1 MQSKGSDIL
10 KIADLRKGQGKV
22 NLEVEVVSVGDVREF
37 QKFGRQ
43 GKAATA
49 VVKDDSGEMNLTL
62 WNEDIDKVN
71 AGSKVKIENGY
82 VSEFQGEPQ
91 LTAGKFGKLIVL

>member
-1 MQSKGSDIL
+1 M

-22 NLEVEVVSVGDVREF
+22 NVEVEVVSVGEIREF
-37 QKFGRQ
+37 QKFGKS
-43 GKAATA
+43 GKVATA

-62 WNEDIDKVN
+62 WNEDIGKVS

-91 LTAGKFGKLIVL
+91 LTAGKFGKLTVL